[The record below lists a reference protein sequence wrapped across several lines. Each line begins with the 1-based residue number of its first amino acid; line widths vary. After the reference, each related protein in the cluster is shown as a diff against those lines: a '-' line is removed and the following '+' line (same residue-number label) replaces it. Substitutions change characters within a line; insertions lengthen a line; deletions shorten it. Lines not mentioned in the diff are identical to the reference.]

1 MVKVSVVIPF
11 YNVEDYFEECI
22 SSIVNQTLDDMEI
35 ICINDG
41 SADNSLKILEG
52 YANSDNRIKIVSQ
65 ENKGASASR
74 NQGIKL
80 SEGEYIYFMDSDD
93 ILELNALED
102 LYKFSESNNLD
113 ILIFKMMSFNDETG
127 EKYAIKY
134 YDMPFLKPFNQKVF
148 NYKDIGVD
156 ALRMAVSP
164 PGKFFKRDLIK
175 PIEFLEGYIFE
186 DNLFFAE
193 AMLKAERVS
202 FYDKYFY
209 NRRVRT
215 NSVMTSKTIK
225 FADCIIIANKIID
238 LFKKEN
244 VYEFFKKRIIE
255 MKIASTYKRFS
266 QVDSEYKEEFFNR
279 IKEDFTNFNQEFK
292 DDDVFKYEIKDV
304 LRYKFK
310 AALIS
315 DNYMDYEL
323 KCELYQNQK
332 KHEDLMKKIEK
343 LQAENK
349 QLKKKIKSEEKT
361 FKKLS
366 NSTSWKI
373 TKPLRKISKLF

>member
-93 ILELNALED
+93 ILELNALEE

-186 DNLFFAE
+186 DNLKKFSTTDLSCSAVRL
-193 AMLKAERVS
+193 AMPVFS
-202 FYDKYFY
+202 
-209 NRRVRT
+209 
-215 NSVMTSKTIK
+215 
-225 FADCIIIANKIID
+225 IIAYSS
-238 LFKKEN
+238 LFLP
-244 VYEFFKKRIIE
+244 
-255 MKIASTYKRFS
+255 MTY
-266 QVDSEYKEEFFNR
+266 
-279 IKEDFTNFNQEFK
+279 
-292 DDDVFKYEIKDV
+292 
-304 LRYKFK
+304 LRSLPSMVAMRWK
-310 AALIS
+310 LP
-315 DNYMDYEL
+315 
-323 KCELYQNQK
+323 LYACSIQML
-332 KHEDLMKKIEK
+332 E
-343 LQAENK
+343 
-349 QLKKKIKSEEKT
+349 T
-361 FKKLS
+361 V
-366 NSTSWKI
+366 
-373 TKPLRKISKLF
+373 